1 MKIGI
6 FGGSFNPIHK
16 RHEEIAKFLLNGY
29 VDKIIFVPTGCK
41 YEYKNNLIDNKYRL
55 DMIKLVTDKN
65 PNMMVSDYEMKD
77 YVVYTCDTLDYFSNL
92 YPEDEIYFICGSDNL
107 SYIDKWKNG
116 EYLLKNYKFLVIERN
131 TNLINEL
138 LIQFLEYKD
147 NIIVVNMDLSD
158 LSSTYIR
165 KNVLD
170 KDIVKY
176 LDSEVYQYILD
187 NQLYINEV

>member
-41 YEYKNNLIDNKYRL
+41 YEYKNNLIDNKCRL

-107 SYIDKWKNG
+107 SYIDRWKNG
-116 EYLLKNYKFLVIERN
+116 EYLLKNYKFLVVERN

-138 LIQFLEYKD
+138 LIQFFEYKD
-147 NIIVVNMDLSD
+147 NIVVVNMDLSD

-170 KDIVKY
+170 KDIVKC